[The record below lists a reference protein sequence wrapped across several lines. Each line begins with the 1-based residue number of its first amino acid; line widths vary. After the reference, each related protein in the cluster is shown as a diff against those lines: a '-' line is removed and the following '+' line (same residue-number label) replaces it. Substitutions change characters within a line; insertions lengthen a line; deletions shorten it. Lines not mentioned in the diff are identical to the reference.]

1 MAQKKIIIVDDDLG
15 IVESFTEILKYQGYL
30 VDSATTA
37 RDGIKKMSKTFYDLA
52 LLDIKLPDK
61 NGTEI
66 LKEIKESKPNMIKIM
81 VTGFAD
87 LDNAVES
94 LNHGANAYIM
104 KPVNPEELM
113 KLIRD
118 KLLEKEKKEMLSEDK
133 ISEWIENRLN
143 KLDEI

>member
-37 RDGIKKMSKTFYDLA
+37 KEGIKKMSKTFYDLA

-104 KPVNPEELM
+104 KPVNPEELI

-118 KLLEKEKKEMLSEDK
+118 KLLEKEKKEMLNEDR

-143 KLDEI
+143 KLDEL

>member
-66 LKEIKESKPNMIKIM
+66 LKEIKENKPNMIKIM

>member
-37 RDGIKKMSKTFYDLA
+37 KEGIKKMSKTFYDLA

-66 LKEIKESKPNMIKIM
+66 LKEIKDSKPNMIKIM

-104 KPVNPEELM
+104 KPVNPEELI

-118 KLLEKEKKEMLSEDK
+118 KLLEKEKKEMLNEDK

>member
-94 LNHGANAYIM
+94 LNQGANAYIM